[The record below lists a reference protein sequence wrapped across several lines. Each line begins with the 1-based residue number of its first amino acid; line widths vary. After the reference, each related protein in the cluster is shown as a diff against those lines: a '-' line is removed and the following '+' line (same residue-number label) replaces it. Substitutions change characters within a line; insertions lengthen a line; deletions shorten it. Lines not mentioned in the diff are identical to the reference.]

1 MYGIDSVGS
10 TESVHEIRRVFT
22 KFDIA
27 SGWTY
32 SGREEMGHLFA
43 RISAVDIIRYYGK
56 DRNQKY
62 VVTLREVF
70 GMCLGLPTFLRT
82 DGSLRKKIRGSESQN

>member
-27 SGWTY
+27 SGLTY

-43 RISAVDIIRYYGK
+43 RISAVDIIRYYG
-56 DRNQKY
+56 
-62 VVTLREVF
+62 
-70 GMCLGLPTFLRT
+70 
-82 DGSLRKKIRGSESQN
+82 S